1 MQQGGWRDGMQF
13 LHERPNAALALGVS
27 VIMLIMDLSPMSHA
41 AGSRPLWLKL
51 PPIALLVIG
60 MSILIWLI
68 RSFWEATFLGL
79 LTVNIVL
86 KGLLPHDSG
95 RVAHV
100 SPFNTATVPHLH
112 VLPLDVKVGDHCT
125 LDPKG
130 CSSPRLTLRV
140 TTLAA

>member
-68 RSFWEATFLGL
+68 RSFWEATFLE
-79 LTVNIVL
+79 
-86 KGLLPHDSG
+86 
-95 RVAHV
+95 
-100 SPFNTATVPHLH
+100 
-112 VLPLDVKVGDHCT
+112 
-125 LDPKG
+125 
-130 CSSPRLTLRV
+130 RLTEGIFRAIKRALHLVRKAV
-140 TTLAA
+140 WVVPVVCGNNTGANASYLPI